1 MKKIKNTIAKWLVKI
16 AQKLSPNVYTP
27 DMEPLFDG
35 KLYERQYDVRKARFV
50 QTVPK
55 HIVDG
60 VIESERDQML
70 QTIIRNVKNRLIEE
84 ANWED
89 VVECEVR
96 DSDCDSSCYIVEAT
110 INVLAPT
117 SHGNDW

>member
-16 AQKLSPNVYTP
+16 AHKLSPNVYTP
-27 DMEPLFDG
+27 DMDPLDDC
-35 KLYERQYDVRKARFV
+35 KLYERQYDVRKARVV

-55 HIVDG
+55 HIIDG
-60 VIESERDQML
+60 IIESERDQML
-70 QTIIRNVKNRLIEE
+70 QTIIRNVKNRLIKE

-96 DSDCDSSCYIVEAT
+96 DSDCDSGCYIVEAT

-117 SHGNDW
+117 SHGND

>member
-1 MKKIKNTIAKWLVKI
+1 MKKIKDFIAKWLMKI
-16 AQKLSPNVYTP
+16 AKKLSSDAFAP
-27 DMEPLFDG
+27 DTNQLDFSS
-35 KLYERQYDVRKARFV
+35 LHERRYDVRKARFS
-50 QTVPK
+50 QMVPK
-55 HIVDG
+55 HIIDG
-60 VIESERDQML
+60 IIESERDQML

-96 DSDCDSSCYIVEAT
+96 DHDYDSNFYLVEAT

-117 SHGNDW
+117 SHE

>member
-1 MKKIKNTIAKWLVKI
+1 MKKIKNAIAKWLVKI
-16 AQKLSPNVYTP
+16 AHKLSPNVYTP
-27 DMEPLFDG
+27 DMGPLDDC
-35 KLYERQYDVRKARFV
+35 KLYERQYDVRKARVV

-60 VIESERDQML
+60 IIESERDQML
-70 QTIIRNVKNRLIEE
+70 QTIIRNVKNRLIKE

-96 DSDCDSSCYIVEAT
+96 DSDCDSGCYIVEAT

-117 SHGNDW
+117 SHGND